1 MPNFP
6 KWPLRHP
13 ALEKTDH
20 RPWPLSPS
28 PWVMAMS
35 WRDLAFLHWPVS
47 AAALREK
54 IPPGLTLDTFE
65 NEAFL
70 GIVPFHMTGVRPRW
84 LPPLPGVSSFVEL
97 NVRTYVVAEGK
108 PGVWFFSLDATS
120 RFLVRGARRFF
131 HLPYFDARM
140 SSSRRDGF
148 VHYHSE
154 RIHRGAPEARFAARY
169 RGTGSARGSELE
181 RWLTER
187 YCLYAANEEGRLF
200 RGDIHHPPWPLQNG
214 EVEIESLDMTR
225 LLEIDFPRQPS
236 LVHFAE
242 RLDVVAWPLRSLA
255 SSVVVWL

>member
-6 KWPLRHP
+6 NWPLRHP

-20 RPWPLSPS
+20 RPWPLPPS
-28 PWVMAMS
+28 PWALAMS
-35 WRDLAFLHWPVS
+35 WHDLAFLHWPVR
-47 AAALREK
+47 AQTLREK

-65 NEAFL
+65 NEAFV
-70 GIVPFHMTGVRPRW
+70 GIVPFHMTGVRPRGV
-84 LPPLPGVSSFVEL
+84 PPLPGVSSFVEL

-120 RFLVRGARRFF
+120 RLAVRGARWLF

-148 VHYHSE
+148 VHYRSE
-154 RIHRGAPEARFAARY
+154 RIHRGVPEARFAARY
-169 RGTGSARGSELE
+169 RGTGSASGSELE

-187 YCLYAANEEGRLF
+187 YCLYAANEGGRLF
-200 RGDIHHPPWPLQNG
+200 RGDIHHPPWPLQIG
-214 EVEIESLDMTR
+214 EVEIETLEMTR
-225 LLEIDFPRQPS
+225 LLEIDFPRQPP

-242 RLDVVAWPLRSLA
+242 RLDVVGWSLRPL
-255 SSVVVWL
+255 

>member
-1 MPNFP
+1 
-6 KWPLRHP
+6 
-13 ALEKTDH
+13 
-20 RPWPLSPS
+20 
-28 PWVMAMS
+28 MAMS

-47 AAALREK
+47 AAVLREK

-84 LPPLPGVSSFVEL
+84 VPSLPGVSSFVEL

-120 RFLVRGARRFF
+120 RLAVRGARRFF

-140 SSSRRDGF
+140 SSSRLEGF
-148 VHYHSE
+148 VDYRSE
-154 RIHRGAPEARFAARY
+154 RIHRGAPEARFTAQY
-169 RGTGSARGSELE
+169 RGTGSATGSELE
-181 RWLTER
+181 HWLTER

-214 EVEIESLDMTR
+214 EVEIGSLDMTR
-225 LLEIDFPRQPS
+225 LLEIDLPLTPP

-242 RLDVVAWPLRSLA
+242 RLDVVGWTLRE
-255 SSVVVWL
+255 SSVFRTTEHPQAPGPG

>member
-1 MPNFP
+1 MPNG
-6 KWPLRHP
+6 HP

-20 RPWPLSPS
+20 RPWPLPRS

-47 AAALREK
+47 ASALREK

-120 RFLVRGARRFF
+120 RLAVRGARRFF

-140 SSSRRDGF
+140 SSSRRNGF
-148 VHYHSE
+148 VHYRSE
-154 RIHRGAPEARFAARY
+154 RIHPGAPQAHFAARY
-169 RGTGSARGSELE
+169 RGTGSARGSALE

-187 YCLYAANEEGRLF
+187 YGLYAVNEEGRLF
-200 RGDIHHPPWPLQNG
+200 RGDIHHPPWPLQDG
-214 EVEIESLDMTR
+214 EIEIETLDMTR
-225 LLEIDFPRQPS
+225 LLDIDVPLKPP

-242 RLDVVAWPLRSLA
+242 RLDVVGWPLRPL
-255 SSVVVWL
+255 

>member
-1 MPNFP
+1 MPV
-6 KWPLRHP
+6 RHP
-13 ALEKTDH
+13 VLETTGH
-20 RPWPLSPS
+20 RPWSLPQS
-28 PWVMAMS
+28 PWVMAMG

-54 IPPGLTLDTFE
+54 IPPGLTLDRFE

-70 GIVPFHMTGVRPRW
+70 GVVPFHMTGVRPRW
-84 LPPLPGVSSFVEL
+84 VPPLPGISSFVEL
-97 NVRTYVVAEGK
+97 NVRTYVMAEGK

-120 RFLVRGARRFF
+120 RLAVRGARRFF

-140 SSSRRDGF
+140 SSSRRSGF
-148 VHYHSE
+148 VHYRSE

-187 YCLYAANEEGRLF
+187 YCLYATNEGGTLF
-200 RGDIHHPPWPLQNG
+200 RGDIHHPPWPLQKG
-214 EVEIESLDMTR
+214 EVEIETLDMTR
-225 LLEIDFPRQPS
+225 IVGIELSSKPP

-242 RLDVVAWPLRSLA
+242 RLDVVGWPLRE
-255 SSVVVWL
+255 SSVSRTSARPRAT